1 MGLPKLTS
9 AVALT
14 ALTFTLSVTPGWSQ
28 TTPKQVNFI
37 CRSIT
42 PRSDGLRKVPAT
54 VAFIPQS
61 RRYQPIIAWE
71 SDSFPNTV
79 WTPQKRC
86 EEISQKF
93 QKFYNEDRLRYMTV
107 GQIKGLG
114 VICAAQS
121 PETCNSENQL
131 FTVKPGSDP
140 QTVLEQLIALASGR
154 TTEGVSQTTN
164 SVMWETVNNHKY
176 LNFGVYLQNAP
187 VVDVTE

>member
-1 MGLPKLTS
+1 MHLPKLTS

-14 ALTFTLSVTPGWSQ
+14 ALTFTLSAPPAASQ
-28 TTPKQVNFI
+28 TTPKQVSFI

-42 PRSDGLRKVPAT
+42 PRTDGLRKVPAT
-54 VAFIPQS
+54 VAFIPGS

-86 EEISQKF
+86 EEISQRF
-93 QKFYNEDRLRYMTV
+93 QDFYNQDRLRYMTV

-121 PETCNSENQL
+121 PETCNSRNQL

-140 QTVLEQLIALASGR
+140 QTVLEQLIELASGR

-164 SVMWETVNNHKY
+164 SRMWETVNNQKY
-176 LNFGVYLQNAP
+176 LNFGVYLESAP
-187 VVDVTE
+187 VEDVTE

>member
-1 MGLPKLTS
+1 MHLPKLTS

-14 ALTFTLSVTPGWSQ
+14 ALTFTLSATPGWSQ
-28 TTPKQVNFI
+28 TKTNQISFF

-42 PRSDGLRKVPAT
+42 TSSSYPETVPAT
-54 VAFIPQS
+54 VVFIPES
-61 RRYQPIIAWE
+61 RRYQSIIAWK

-86 EEISQKF
+86 EVISQKF
-93 QKFYNEDRLRYMTV
+93 QDFYNQDRLRYMTT

-121 PETCNSENQL
+121 RETCNSQNQL

-140 QTVLEQLIALASGR
+140 QKVLEQLIALASGR

-164 SVMWETVNNHKY
+164 SVMWETVNNQKY
-176 LNFGVYLQNAP
+176 LNFGVYLKNAP